1 MGNSWGRGKWAGTPS
16 WSSEHVRKGPR
27 RSSPLR
33 SLCDILCLE
42 LGVGW
47 GQHIRWTQT
56 CCKTP
61 GLWPYRCHRHKNQS
75 KAEEHSRLRRLES
88 HAGTPLGAGST
99 GWRRGVRVG
108 SFPAGE
114 GKERVPHPGLRL
126 FRNCYCFKNKLMV
139 FDFLKKGFTWNKLLE
154 AVRTVLL
161 GFAPS
166 T

>member
-1 MGNSWGRGKWAGTPS
+1 MQGRPW
-16 WSSEHVRKGPR
+16 V
-27 RSSPLR
+27 
-33 SLCDILCLE
+33 
-42 LGVGW
+42 
-47 GQHIRWTQT
+47 Q
-56 CCKTP
+56 
-61 GLWPYRCHRHKNQS
+61 
-75 KAEEHSRLRRLES
+75 
-88 HAGTPLGAGST
+88 GAQG
-99 GWRRGVRVG
+99 GGGGVRVG

-126 FRNCYCFKNKLMV
+126 FCNCYCFKNKLML